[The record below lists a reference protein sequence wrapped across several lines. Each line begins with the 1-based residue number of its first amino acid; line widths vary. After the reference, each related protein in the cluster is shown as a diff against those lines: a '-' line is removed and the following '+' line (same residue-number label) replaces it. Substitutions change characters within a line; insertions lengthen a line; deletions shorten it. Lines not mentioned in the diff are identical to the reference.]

1 MTEKKTKLAITLST
15 ILLFVALVV
24 LILYLIPR
32 VSQLKLLSHQVES
45 KRVEYESG
53 KLKIQNAEALQSM
66 LGQYKKEAELLGIA
80 LPGKSK
86 AEDALVELSEAAK
99 GSGLEIVSADVS
111 DEKGSLLVDLSTKG
125 TYENQV
131 GFLDKLKN
139 NLRPIK
145 VVEIEMTKID
155 DKIVTNLKLNFPY
168 FSSLAESNSQTNQS
182 AK

>member
-32 VSQLKLLSHQVES
+32 VSQLKLLSNQVES
-45 KRVEYESG
+45 KRIEYESG

-80 LPGKSK
+80 LPGSSK
-86 AEDALVELSEAAK
+86 AEDALVELSDAAR
-99 GSGLEIVSADVS
+99 SVNLEIISADVS
-111 DEKGSLLVDLSTKG
+111 DEKGNLQVDFSIKG

-131 GFLDKLKN
+131 SFLDRLKN

-145 VVEIEMTKID
+145 VIEIEMAKID
-155 DKIVTNLKLNFPY
+155 DNIVANLKLNFPY
-168 FSSLAESNSQTNQS
+168 FSSLADSSLPTNQG